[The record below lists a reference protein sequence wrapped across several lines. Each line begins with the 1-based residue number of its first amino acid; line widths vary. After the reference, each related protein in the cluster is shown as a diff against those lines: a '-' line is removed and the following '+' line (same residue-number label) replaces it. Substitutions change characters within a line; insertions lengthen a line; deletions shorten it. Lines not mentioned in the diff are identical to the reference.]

1 MGHEEVVVVLG
12 AGEAEVVG
20 ATAPLVAFAFA
31 PAAPLEFV
39 CGVVDA
45 CVAPEEEA
53 GVPAAAAGAVDEAG
67 GSSSDSGA
75 ASASS
80 SA

>member
-1 MGHEEVVVVLG
+1 MGHEEVVVLG
-12 AGEAEVVG
+12 AVEVELVG
-20 ATAPLVAFAFA
+20 AAAPLVEFALA
-31 PAAPLEFV
+31 PVAPLEFV
-39 CGVVDA
+39 CAVADA
-45 CVAPEEEA
+45 CVAPEVEA
-53 GVPAAAAGAVDEAG
+53 GAPVAAAGVVDVAG